1 MKTAVLPKYFWLF
14 LLFVVFGCNQGSKNA
29 SESQHIVSHN
39 PKQQT
44 EKVIKRKLIK
54 KGWLEFETDNLKSTK
69 KTILEAVDHYEG
81 YVSSDEEY
89 NSTGKKSNTVVI
101 RIPAE
106 NFDNFLIAATKGV
119 ERFDRKEINVED
131 VTEEFLDIEARLQ
144 TKKKLEQ
151 RYIALLNQA
160 KSVTEILEIEKEI
173 GQLRSEI
180 ESIEGRLK
188 YLQDKVSL
196 STLTI
201 TFYESISGQTQFGK
215 KFKKGFSNGWNNLIW
230 FFVALTNIWPFILI
244 ILGLIFGIKI
254 YRRRK

>member
-14 LLFVVFGCNQGSKNA
+14 LLFVVFGCNQGSKHA

-69 KTILEAVDHYEG
+69 KTIVEAVDHYEG

-106 NFDNFLIAATKGV
+106 NCDNLLIATTKGI
-119 ERFDRKEINVED
+119 ERYDRK
-131 VTEEFLDIEARLQ
+131 
-144 TKKKLEQ
+144 
-151 RYIALLNQA
+151 
-160 KSVTEILEIEKEI
+160 
-173 GQLRSEI
+173 
-180 ESIEGRLK
+180 
-188 YLQDKVSL
+188 
-196 STLTI
+196 
-201 TFYESISGQTQFGK
+201 
-215 KFKKGFSNGWNNLIW
+215 
-230 FFVALTNIWPFILI
+230 
-244 ILGLIFGIKI
+244 
-254 YRRRK
+254 